1 MPTGQK
7 ATFTFGTSGITLDI
21 ISITP
26 ASPSVEDVA
35 LPTLALD
42 AGSNIPYEPGDLVEG
57 GEYVV
62 VFADDHDTDISLRTV
77 ETMTYTKPLQ
87 EGDATAASRAFDGY
101 IKQVED
107 NDAATSERA
116 TVSATVKVAGDVTW
130 TAATSS

>member
-7 ATFTFGTSGITLDI
+7 ASLTFGTSGFTLDV

-35 LPTLALD
+35 LPTLDLD

-62 VFADDHDTDISLRTV
+62 VLADDHETDISLRTI
-77 ETMTYTKPLQ
+77 ETITYTKPLQ
-87 EGDATAASRAFDGY
+87 SGGTTAASRAFDGY
-101 IKQVED
+101 IKQVEE
-107 NDAATSERA
+107 NEAATSERA
-116 TVSATVKVAGDVTW
+116 TITVTVKVAGDVTW
-130 TAATSS
+130 SAAS